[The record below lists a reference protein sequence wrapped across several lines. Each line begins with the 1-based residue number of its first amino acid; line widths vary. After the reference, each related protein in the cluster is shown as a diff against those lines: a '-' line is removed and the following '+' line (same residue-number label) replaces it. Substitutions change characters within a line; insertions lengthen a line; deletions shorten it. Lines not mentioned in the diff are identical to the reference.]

1 MLEQQIKENMGNV
14 KEAASAMLDGLKNN
28 KEYEEV
34 IAESESIKKGSKI
47 IHIALAIIFG
57 LIGMIVTYLYPNIG
71 PFGGYSDESHRKI
84 YPAVALAASAT
95 SNDKE
100 FESMSTSKLFRNPS
114 ISDIELKQYLLE
126 GTDLWVTAHNDTNQY
141 AYVKITA
148 KGEGFGGIKN
158 AVAYGVLPPKGTAKI
173 YGSFDSLPWQINP
186 DSIKV
191 EKVAIFD
198 MDKAIDNMKKS
209 TKKK

>member
-1 MLEQQIKENMGNV
+1 MLNQIKEEMINV
-14 KEAASAMLDGLKNN
+14 KVAGEAMVDGMKNN
-28 KEYEEV
+28 KEFEEV
-34 IAESESIKKGSKI
+34 IESSEQTKKGVKVIGAICGI
-47 IHIALAIIFG
+47 IIG
-57 LIGMIVTYLYPNIG
+57 LIICTIVAYLSG
-71 PFGGYSDESHRKI
+71 SLRFGYSDKDYQKV
-84 YPAVALAASAT
+84 YPAIALAASAT

-141 AYVKITA
+141 VYVKITA

>member
-1 MLEQQIKENMGNV
+1 MLNQIKEEMINV
-14 KEAASAMLDGLKNN
+14 KVAGEAMVDGMKNN
-28 KEYEEV
+28 KEFEEV
-34 IAESESIKKGSKI
+34 LESSETVKKGMKTI
-47 IHIALAIIFG
+47 NFVGAIIATVI
-57 LIGMIVTYLYPNIG
+57 IGAIVAYLSG
-71 PFGGYSDESHRKI
+71 SLRFGYSDKDYQKV

>member
-1 MLEQQIKENMGNV
+1 MLNQIKEEMINV
-14 KEAASAMLDGLKNN
+14 KVAGEAMVDGMKNN
-28 KEYEEV
+28 KEFEEV
-34 IAESESIKKGSKI
+34 LESSETVKKGMKTI
-47 IHIALAIIFG
+47 NFIGAIIATVI
-57 LIGMIVTYLYPNIG
+57 IGAIVAYLSG
-71 PFGGYSDESHRKI
+71 SLRFGYSDKDYQKV
-84 YPAVALAASAT
+84 YPAIALAASAT

-141 AYVKITA
+141 VYVKITA

-191 EKVAIFD
+191 EKVSIFD
-198 MDKAIDNMKKS
+198 MDKAISNMKKNL
-209 TKKK
+209 KK

>member
-1 MLEQQIKENMGNV
+1 MLNQIKEEMINV
-14 KEAASAMLDGLKNN
+14 KVAGEAMVDGMKNN
-28 KEYEEV
+28 KEFEEV
-34 IAESESIKKGSKI
+34 LESSETVKKGMKTI
-47 IHIALAIIFG
+47 NFIGAIIAT
-57 LIGMIVTYLYPNIG
+57 LIIGAIVAYLSG
-71 PFGGYSDESHRKI
+71 SLRFGYSDKDYQKV

-141 AYVKITA
+141 VYVKITA

>member
-1 MLEQQIKENMGNV
+1 MLNQIKEEMINV
-14 KEAASAMLDGLKNN
+14 KVAGEAMVDGMKNN
-28 KEYEEV
+28 KEFEEV
-34 IAESESIKKGSKI
+34 LESSETVKKGMKTI
-47 IHIALAIIFG
+47 NFVGAIIATVI
-57 LIGMIVTYLYPNIG
+57 IGAIVAYLSG
-71 PFGGYSDESHRKI
+71 SLRFGYSDKDYQKV
-84 YPAVALAASAT
+84 YPVVALAASAT

-198 MDKAIDNMKKS
+198 MDKAINNMKKS
-209 TKKK
+209 TKK

>member
-1 MLEQQIKENMGNV
+1 MLNQIKEEMINV
-14 KEAASAMLDGLKNN
+14 KVAGEAMVDGMKNN
-28 KEYEEV
+28 KEFEEV
-34 IAESESIKKGSKI
+34 LESSENVKKGMKTI
-47 IHIALAIIFG
+47 NFVGAIIATVI
-57 LIGMIVTYLYPNIG
+57 IGAIVAYLSG
-71 PFGGYSDESHRKI
+71 SLRFGYSDKDYQKV
-84 YPAVALAASAT
+84 YPVVALAASAT

>member
-1 MLEQQIKENMGNV
+1 MLNQIKEEMINV
-14 KEAASAMLDGLKNN
+14 KVAGEAMVDGMKNN
-28 KEYEEV
+28 KEFEEV
-34 IAESESIKKGSKI
+34 LESSETVKKGMKTI
-47 IHIALAIIFG
+47 NFVGAIIATVI
-57 LIGMIVTYLYPNIG
+57 IGAIVAYLSG
-71 PFGGYSDESHRKI
+71 SLRFGYSDKDYQKV

-100 FESMSTSKLFRNPS
+100 FESMSASKLFRNPS

-126 GTDLWVTAHNDTNQY
+126 GTDLWVTAHNDTSQY
-141 AYVKITA
+141 VYVKITA

-191 EKVAIFD
+191 EKIAIFD
-198 MDKAIDNMKKS
+198 MDKAIDNYKKS
-209 TKKK
+209 TKK

>member
-1 MLEQQIKENMGNV
+1 MLSQIKEEMINV
-14 KEAASAMLDGLKNN
+14 KVAGEAMVDGMKNN
-28 KEYEEV
+28 KEFEEV
-34 IAESESIKKGSKI
+34 LESSENVKKGMKTI
-47 IHIALAIIFG
+47 NFVGAIIATVI
-57 LIGMIVTYLYPNIG
+57 IGAIVAYLSG
-71 PFGGYSDESHRKI
+71 SLRFGYSDKDYQKV
-84 YPAVALAASAT
+84 YPVVALAASAT